1 VARAEQR
8 TVKHLHEE
16 VKAAEL
22 VARVMERGDVSPPDA
37 ATLSMVHELECAV
50 LSGRVYRERLGAAGE
65 RSQMSA
71 SPARED
77 SQMSAMSESV
87 DESRMFACAGD
98 DVPAP
103 RRGAG
108 RSTLRLR
115 VSDETYREYR
125 ALEQD
130 YVRRT
135 ACGLGFVGFLCL
147 SLWESWHAGLGR
159 DVAYGGIY
167 ARDRY
172 RCSSPVCR
180 RGDVTPHHLRFRSQG
195 GDDTAE
201 NVASLCVWCHLEGVH
216 GGRIRALPPASDVR
230 WTLGERPIL
239 VVQGRR
245 KMEVDR
251 AA

>member
-1 VARAEQR
+1 
-8 TVKHLHEE
+8 
-16 VKAAEL
+16 
-22 VARVMERGDVSPPDA
+22 
-37 ATLSMVHELECAV
+37 
-50 LSGRVYRERLGAAGE
+50 VYRDRFETAGE
-65 RSQMSA
+65 PGEVSGQAEAVASGQMSA
-71 SPARED
+71 C
-77 SQMSAMSESV
+77 SEGV
-87 DESRMFACAGD
+87 DEE
-98 DVPAP
+98 VPKP

-115 VSDETYREYR
+115 VSDETYRAYR

-135 ACGLGFVGFLCL
+135 ACPLGFVGFLCL
-147 SLWESWHAGLGR
+147 SVWDSWHAGLGR
-159 DVAYGGIY
+159 PVAYGGIY

-180 RGDVTPHHLRFRSQG
+180 RSDVTPHHLRFRSQG

-201 NVASLCVWCHLEGVH
+201 NLAALCVWCHLEGVH
-216 GGRIRALPPASDVR
+216 GGRIRALPPASNVR
-230 WTLGERPIL
+230 WLLGERPIL

-245 KMEVDR
+245 KH